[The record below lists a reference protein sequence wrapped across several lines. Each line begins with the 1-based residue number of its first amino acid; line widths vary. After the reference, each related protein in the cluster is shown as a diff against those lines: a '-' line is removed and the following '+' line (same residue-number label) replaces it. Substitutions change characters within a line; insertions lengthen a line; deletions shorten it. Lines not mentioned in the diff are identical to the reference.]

1 MMKILSVFALYVR
14 SSFYKIIVLL
24 LLMTAGQ
31 ILFFYRKLSRALDA
45 YAGMEITAAE
55 TGSFIRLEDMFSAP
69 YLWIV
74 AAAFLLIT
82 VCLCL
87 GGTAFG
93 ARTGYTMQRLG
104 ISERGTFVCQAGYN
118 LLVYLLFW
126 AWEAVLCYG
135 LCRVYCTLAPGAFVS
150 VQSTALA
157 FYRCSYLHALLPL
170 SDIAGW
176 VCNGLW
182 VLTLSVSSAA
192 FPFFQRR
199 GTFSSEIVLAVIVVL
214 SAFRYEAAGI
224 YQFFMTVVL
233 VGMLL
238 VLCYRVY
245 AAAAPK
251 EESLEQEVQI
261 DGMS

>member
-24 LLMTAGQ
+24 SLMTAGQ
-31 ILFFYRKLSRALDA
+31 ILFFYRKLSGALNA
-45 YAGMEITAAE
+45 YAGMEINTTE

-69 YLWIV
+69 YLWIA

-104 ISERGTFVCQAGYN
+104 VSERGTFFCQAGYN

-176 VCNGLW
+176 ACNFLW

-214 SAFRYEAAGI
+214 SAFRYEAAGT